1 MKHQP
6 MPSLARNP
14 LLPLVLAC
22 VLNVSAQERVPPPR
36 LPAVLP
42 PPASPAI
49 PASLSPPPIALRHAD
64 FTTFDINFPGNTPAK
79 LVEMIAR
86 QTGKPL
92 NTIIPPEYADTEL
105 PPLNLHG
112 VTVPQLF
119 EALEQ
124 ASRKKVTYSTG
135 AYGGGLG
142 GYQSYQQGTSAFG
155 FRTTGP
161 AREDSIWHFFVEM
174 PSEPP
179 KPQEQ
184 NPAPSKPTVCR
195 FFQLSPYLEHGLKV
209 EDITTALETAWKM
222 MGENSVPRIKFHQ
235 DTKLL
240 IAVGHADKL
249 QLIDEVLEKL
259 PGRPASV
266 DSIPRWPREIKP
278 RNELPSLPPQPNGTP
293 PESNNPKPAKP

>member
-1 MKHQP
+1 
-6 MPSLARNP
+6 MPSLARKP
-14 LLPLVLAC
+14 LLPLVLVC

-42 PPASPAI
+42 PPAPLALPAF
-49 PASLSPPPIALRHAD
+49 PAPLSPPPIAPRHAD
-64 FTTFDINFPGNTPAK
+64 FTTFDIKFQGNTPAE

-86 QTGKPL
+86 QTDKPL

-135 AYGGGLG
+135 AYGGTGGLG
-142 GYQSYQQGTSAFG
+142 GYQAYQQGTSAFG

-179 KPQEQ
+179 KPHEPP
-184 NPAPSKPTVCR
+184 PAPSKPTVCR
-195 FFQLSPYLEHGLKV
+195 FFQLAPYLEQGLKV

-222 MGENSVPRIKFHQ
+222 MGENHIPKIKFHQ

-240 IAVGHADKL
+240 IAVGQAERL
-249 QLIDEVLEKL
+249 LLIDEVLEKL
-259 PGRPASV
+259 PGVPAQLDPATGLSKRPSEFNV
-266 DSIPRWPREIKP
+266 
-278 RNELPSLPPQPNGTP
+278 NL